1 MRSSCSPDPVET
13 SHSGYDGF
21 VMITAM
27 VSSRVFRLSVILLL
41 FTAPAFAKDAP
52 LQVIDWPATGTSV
65 VRFTFGKFKPLPG
78 MSNLHGYVMDVT
90 AENLSPRLIP
100 DARYSL
106 YLFDKNKVRV
116 GEDTFGLSN
125 VGAGETV
132 KFETTIMASGV
143 PASVS
148 IQEISQAAKTISFT
162 VNSTPQGAMLKL
174 DGSEAGV
181 TPRMIYVG
189 VGKHTLT
196 FSKEGFTTGNFP
208 LEISRDDVSGGTVS
222 YELGASAFDSIELRD
237 GSVLNGDLVSI
248 SGMDVEIR
256 AGGSIQHIDRN
267 KIKRVMFTQREVPA
281 AKLPPATAPNP

>member
-1 MRSSCSPDPVET
+1 VET

-21 VMITAM
+21 VMIAAM
-27 VSSRVFRLSVILLL
+27 FSSRVFRLIVLLL
-41 FTAPAFAKDAP
+41 LLTAPALAKDAP
-52 LQVIDWPATGTSV
+52 LQVIDWPATGTPV

-78 MSNLHGYVMDVT
+78 MNNLHGYVMEIT
-90 AENLSPRLIP
+90 TENLSPRLIP
-100 DARYSL
+100 AARFSL

-116 GEDTFGLSN
+116 GEDAIGLSN
-125 VGAGETV
+125 VGPGEAV

-148 IQEISQAAKTISFT
+148 IQEISQAAKTISMT
-162 VNSTPQGAMLKL
+162 VNTTPQGAMLKL
-174 DGSEAGV
+174 DGNDVGV

-189 VGKHTLT
+189 AGKHTLT
-196 FSKEGFTTGNFP
+196 FSKEGFTDGNFP

-248 SGMDVEIR
+248 LGMDVEIR
-256 AGGSIQHIDRN
+256 VGGSIQHIDRN
-267 KIKRVMFTQREVPA
+267 KIKRVMLTQREASA
-281 AKLPPATAPNP
+281 ANLPPATAPTP

>member
-1 MRSSCSPDPVET
+1 VET
-13 SHSGYDGF
+13 SHSGFDGF

-143 PASVS
+143 PVSVS

-267 KIKRVMFTQREVPA
+267 KIKRVMLTQREAPA
-281 AKLPPATAPNP
+281 ANLPPTTAPNP